1 MIAGGKAA
9 ERMTIEEN
17 YRRILN
23 EVRAAE
29 ERSGRTAGSVRIVG
43 VTKTVGRAAVERS
56 YAAGLRDFGEN
67 RVQDAKEKFTPPIA
81 PDTQLHL
88 IGYLQTNKARDAA
101 ALFDTIHSVD
111 RPELIQALEHRA
123 AAINKTLKILIQ
135 VNIAAEEQKHGCEPA
150 AAEALVQQTVDCPHL
165 EIRGLMT
172 IAPLV
177 ADQEAARPVFRALRD
192 LRDRIASVDPRF
204 KLPELS
210 MGMTNDFVSAIEEG
224 ATMVRIG
231 RAIFSE

>member
-1 MIAGGKAA
+1 
-9 ERMTIEEN
+9 MTIEDN
-17 YRRILN
+17 YRRILT

-29 ERSGRTAGSVRIVG
+29 QRSGRPAGSVRIVG
-43 VTKTVGRAAVERS
+43 VTKTVDRGAVERG

-81 PDTQLHL
+81 PDAQLHL

-123 AAINKTLKILIQ
+123 AATDKTLRILIQ
-135 VNIAAEEQKHGCEPA
+135 VNIAAEEQKHGCEPTA
-150 AAEALVQQTVDCPHL
+150 AQALVLQTVDCPHL
-165 EIRGLMT
+165 EICGLMT

-177 ADQEAARPVFRALRD
+177 ADQEAARPVFRALRE
-192 LRDRIASVDPRF
+192 LRDQIAAVDPRF
-204 KLPELS
+204 TLPELS